1 MNLNLHSCICNQKW
15 IFYDT
20 LRLYSAR
27 LKTFWIDRF
36 RDLKILTWLRRLG
49 EWNKRNVWFISEP
62 QDDFFCFIPPSLGAK
77 YDLIYRK
84 RYIDKTYLKTFTSN
98 LRKLSRQKFHDYLA
112 CEVDVHCA
120 CMNKE
125 INLKCTTTN
134 AEMTL
139 KCTTTKAKMNL
150 KCTTTNAEINLK
162 STTTNAE
169 IKLIQL
175 LNNTFINKILR
186 GGGTLDLAWL

>member
-1 MNLNLHSCICNQKW
+1 MNSNLHSCICNQKW

-36 RDLKILTWLRRLG
+36 RDIKIHTWLRRLA
-49 EWNKRNVWFISEP
+49 ERNKRNVWFIAEP
-62 QDDFFCFIPPSLGAK
+62 QDEFFCFIPPSLGAK

-84 RYIDKTYLKTFTSN
+84 WYIDETYLKTFTSN
-98 LRKLSRQKFHDYLA
+98 LRKLSRQKFHDCLA
-112 CEVDVHCA
+112 CEVHVHCA
-120 CMNKE
+120 CMNAE

-139 KCTTTKAKMNL
+139 KCTPTKAKMNL

-162 STTTNAE
+162 STTTNE
-169 IKLIQL
+169 EMKQYIY
-175 LNNTFINKILR
+175 
-186 GGGTLDLAWL
+186 

>member
-1 MNLNLHSCICNQKW
+1 M
-15 IFYDT
+15 
-20 LRLYSAR
+20 
-27 LKTFWIDRF
+27 
-36 RDLKILTWLRRLG
+36 
-49 EWNKRNVWFISEP
+49 
-62 QDDFFCFIPPSLGAK
+62 DFFYFIPPSLGAK

-84 RYIDKTYLKTFTSN
+84 WYIDKTSLKTFTSN
-98 LRKLSRQKFHDYLA
+98 SRKLSRQKFHDYLA

-120 CMNKE
+120 CMNAE

-150 KCTTTNAEINLK
+150 RCTTTNAEINLK
-162 STTTNAE
+162 STTTNE
-169 IKLIQL
+169 EMKLVQL

-186 GGGTLDLAWL
+186 GGGTLDLA